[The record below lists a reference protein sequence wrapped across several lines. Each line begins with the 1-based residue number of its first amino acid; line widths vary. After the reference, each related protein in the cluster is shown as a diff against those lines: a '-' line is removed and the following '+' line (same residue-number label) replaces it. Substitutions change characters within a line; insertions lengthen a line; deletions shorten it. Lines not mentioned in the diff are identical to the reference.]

1 MVARA
6 ARALARAGLVHAFG
20 HVSVRVGD
28 RAILTPTSPP
38 LDRVEA
44 ADVVEMPLA
53 GDRTRLPERAP
64 LESPLHLAIYGARA
78 DVRAVCRIHGPAVAV
93 WSTLGIPPL
102 LHGFGGIV
110 EPIAWWDDPALIAS
124 KRIAE
129 RAAGI
134 LGQAA
139 GMILRGNGAVAVGR
153 DLEQALA
160 RAWALED
167 RCRVALAAGQGARVL
182 SSANLALRASWFEA
196 EERRIAAWLLG
207 A

>member
-1 MVARA
+1 
-6 ARALARAGLVHAFG
+6 
-20 HVSVRVGD
+20 VSVRVGD
-28 RAILTPTSPP
+28 RAILTPISPP

-44 ADVVEMPLA
+44 ADTLEVSL
-53 GDRTRLPERAP
+53 GDDRRRLPERAP
-64 LESPLHLAIYGARA
+64 LESPLHLAIYGART
-78 DVRAVCRIHGPAVAV
+78 DVRAVCRIHGPAIAV

-102 LHGFGGIV
+102 LHEFGGIV
-110 EPIAWWDDPALIAS
+110 EPIVWWDDPALVAS
-124 KRIAE
+124 EQAADLVAE
-129 RAAGI
+129 M

-139 GMILRGNGAVAVGR
+139 GMMLRGNGAVTVGQ

-167 RCRVALAAGQGARVL
+167 RCRVALAAGGNGRIL
-182 SSANLALRASWFEA
+182 TPPELELRASWFEA

>member
-1 MVARA
+1 MLEVT
-6 ARALARAGLVHAFG
+6 L
-20 HVSVRVGD
+20 GD
-28 RAILTPTSPP
+28 
-38 LDRVEA
+38 DR
-44 ADVVEMPLA
+44 P
-53 GDRTRLPERAP
+53 RLPERAP
-64 LESPLHLAIYGARA
+64 LESPLHLAIYGART

-93 WSTLGIPPL
+93 WSTLGLPPL

-110 EPIAWWDDPALIAS
+110 EPIAWWDDPGLIAS
-124 KRIAE
+124 EQTAE
-129 RAAGI
+129 LAAGI

-167 RCRVALAAGQGARVL
+167 RCRVALAAGEEARVL
-182 SSANLALRASWFEA
+182 TPAELELRASWFQA